1 MVRPRAAEWSRYHS
15 EWRALEALKE
25 GPWAMGGS
33 RARQE
38 REVGPVLRAN
48 PGQGQARA

>member
-1 MVRPRAAEWSRYHS
+1 M
-15 EWRALEALKE
+15 
-25 GPWAMGGS
+25 MGGS

-48 PGQGQARA
+48 PGQGQAKGVTLDQIRRGL